1 MVGTSPQEQR
11 PQEQR
16 QQSCTGLCTEQSAKP
31 RMKQQRYKTLAAH
44 SPLLLS
50 EGHLLM
56 YESTQAGN
64 FLIVTVKF
72 LCSCSA
78 QGYPGH

>member
-1 MVGTSPQEQR
+1 MATRPQEQT

-16 QQSCTGLCTEQSAKP
+16 QQSCAGLCAEQSAKP
-31 RMKQQRYKTLAAH
+31 RAKKEGYKSLAAP

-50 EGHLLM
+50 KGHLLM

-64 FLIVTVKF
+64 FLIVTIKF

-78 QGYPGH
+78 WGHPGH